1 MTTNME
7 IILYYAC
14 GSPVITPALKSW
26 EFPLVKM
33 SQKRMCEMWTAVRI
47 QGFTVGLM
55 TDEWN
60 HYVKGNRGLSSTTAN
75 IEDMP
80 ACESTKCSRWPNK
93 RANPSR
99 NGNGESEMGHGTWRV
114 RPRRI
119 WPQPAWG
126 WRCSSAHPS
135 LQKKKFSPYPNFHNV
150 PQSALTLH
158 NLPTATSPAP
168 VHRKRQ
174 AGTSMTL
181 TQGLKTQNLKTRPWG
196 KGNARTTPPVNRGVK
211 RIINEKSTWRRE
223 KRKLRRGEY
232 KNNRVCLPAE
242 ESPRLR
248 GACSRSQKP
257 PRPRSRRRSF
267 APGGAQG

>member
-33 SQKRMCEMWTAVRI
+33 SQKKMCEMWRAVRI

-60 HYVKGNRGLSSTTAN
+60 HYIKGNRGLSSTTAN
-75 IEDMP
+75 VEDMP

-135 LQKKKFSPYPNFHNV
+135 LQKKKKIQP
-150 PQSALTLH
+150 
-158 NLPTATSPAP
+158 LPELSQRSTICSNPAQP
-168 VHRKRQ
+168 AHGNISR
-174 AGTSMTL
+174 TCSSE
-181 TQGLKTQNLKTRPWG
+181 KTGRHIDDSHSGSEN
-196 KGNARTTPPVNRGVK
+196 
-211 RIINEKSTWRRE
+211 S
-223 KRKLRRGEY
+223 
-232 KNNRVCLPAE
+232 
-242 ESPRLR
+242 
-248 GACSRSQKP
+248 KP
-257 PRPRSRRRSF
+257 
-267 APGGAQG
+267 